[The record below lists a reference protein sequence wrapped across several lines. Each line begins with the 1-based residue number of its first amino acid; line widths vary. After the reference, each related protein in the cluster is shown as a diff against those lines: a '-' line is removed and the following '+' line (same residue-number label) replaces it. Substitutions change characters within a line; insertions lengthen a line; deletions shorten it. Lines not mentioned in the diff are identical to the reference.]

1 MGRAMLIFVVLMTAI
16 YSSVLV
22 SMQRRL
28 LDLPRIIQR
37 NQLTKQAE
45 SVSDYALRT
54 AIRYSVFYGL
64 MAGPNEVIMWN
75 QEYTGFDIQDCQI
88 DSIRYTFVGDA
99 TGDGSNHYRAIS
111 YVSGEAQGQTV
122 QYRAE
127 LAFGFPLVALLDLDY
142 SIHLE
147 MDQPQFNP
155 SENWNHVI
163 DSSEHENDALFVGD
177 VDTRPMGQ
185 GVDGWKCASFGS
197 GGGYIYHEGN
207 ETMVVASNYT
217 LMAFAKIREGHP
229 AATLVWL
236 PPDPDDPVIAAN
248 GLGWGSLRKKPT
260 GAIYYQNG
268 NIYFEAVTENGLTV
282 QTSSA
287 FVPDGKWPHNKDK
300 WHFFAITYDR
310 GRVKGYIN
318 GLPVGTATNP
328 LYPLGVRRNAV
339 RNKGIYLG
347 REFFGTGQT
356 GDTFRYM
363 YGLMDQVGMVPRTLT
378 DAEIWAYYNL
388 IINPAEIQYIRD

>member
-1 MGRAMLIFVVLMTAI
+1 MGRAMLIFVVMMTAI
-16 YSSVLV
+16 YSTVLL
-22 SMQRRL
+22 SLQRRM

-75 QEYTGFDIQDCQI
+75 QPYDGFKIQDCQI
-88 DSIRYTFVGDA
+88 DSIRYTFVGDSS
-99 TGDGSNHYRAIS
+99 GDGSNHYRAIS
-111 YVSGEAQGQTV
+111 YVSGEAQGQSV

-127 LAFGFPLVALLDLDY
+127 VAFNFPLTAMLDLDY
-142 SIHLE
+142 CIHLE

-163 DSSEHENDALFVGD
+163 DSSEHSNDALFFGD
-177 VDTRPMGQ
+177 VSTRPMGQ

-197 GGGYIYHEGN
+197 GGGYIMHDGN
-207 ETMVVASNYT
+207 ETMEVSSNYT
-217 LMAFAKIREGHP
+217 LMVFAKIRSGHP
-229 AATLVWL
+229 KATLIWL
-236 PPDPDDPVIAAN
+236 PLDPDDPVIDN
-248 GLGWGSLRKKPT
+248 NSLSWGQVRKKPT
-260 GAIYYQNG
+260 GGIYYDSG
-268 NIYFEAVTENGLTV
+268 NMYFEAVTENGLTV
-282 QTSSA
+282 QVSTP
-287 FVPDGKWPHNKDK
+287 FTPDGKWPHNKDK

-310 GRVKGYIN
+310 GKVKGYVN
-318 GLPVGTATNP
+318 GLPVGQATNP
-328 LYPLGVRRNAV
+328 LYFLGIRRNAI

-347 REFFGTGQT
+347 REYFGAAQA
-356 GDTFRYM
+356 GDGFRYM
-363 YGLMDQVGMVPRTLT
+363 YGLLDQVGMVPRTLT

-388 IINPAEIQYIRD
+388 VLNPADIEYIRD

>member
-1 MGRAMLIFVVLMTAI
+1 MTAI

-75 QEYTGFDIQDCQI
+75 QEYNGFQIQDCQI
-88 DSIRYTFVGDA
+88 DSIRYTFVGD
-99 TGDGSNHYRAIS
+99 THGDGSNHYRAIS
-111 YVSGEAQGQTV
+111 YVSGEAQGQTI

-127 LAFGFPLVALLDLDY
+127 LAFSFPLVALLDLDY
-142 SIHLE
+142 NIHLE

-155 SENWNHVI
+155 SQNWNHVI
-163 DSSEHENDALFVGD
+163 DTSDHENHALFVGD

-197 GGGYIYHEGN
+197 GGGYIYHAGN
-207 ETMVVASNYT
+207 ETMEVASNYT
-217 LMAFAKIREGHP
+217 LLAFAKIRAGHP

-236 PPDPDDPVIAAN
+236 PPDPDDPNFTGTVS
-248 GLGWGSLRKKPT
+248 GWGTVRKQPT
-260 GAIYYQNG
+260 GGIWYQSG
-268 NIYFEAVTENGLTV
+268 NMYFRATTV
-282 QTSSA
+282 DGTLITVSA
-287 FVPDGKWPHNKDK
+287 PFTPDGKWPHNKDK
-300 WHFFAITYDR
+300 WHFFAITFDR

-318 GLPVGTATNP
+318 GLPVGTSTNP
-328 LYPLGVRRNAV
+328 LFPFYRPNAV
-339 RNKGIYLG
+339 QNKGIYLG
-347 REFFGTGQT
+347 REYFGTPQA
-356 GDTFRYM
+356 GDPAFKYM
-363 YGLMDQVGMVPRTLT
+363 YGLMDQVGMLPTTLT

-388 IINPAEIQYIRD
+388 IINPADIQYIRD